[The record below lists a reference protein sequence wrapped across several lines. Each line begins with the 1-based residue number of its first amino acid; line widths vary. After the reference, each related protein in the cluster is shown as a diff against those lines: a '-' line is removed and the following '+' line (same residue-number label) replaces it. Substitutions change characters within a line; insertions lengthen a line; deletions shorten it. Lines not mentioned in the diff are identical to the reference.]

1 MDCPKCQA
9 LMKPIVIEGIEID
22 RCTNCNGLWFDTLE
36 EVRLKSLRVAR
47 QIDVG
52 DVAIGRKFNT
62 RSYVRCPRHTDTLL
76 TRLNVPDQP
85 HIQIESCP
93 ACYGTFFDAGEF
105 TDFAEKTLL
114 EAIHA
119 FLF

>member
-1 MDCPKCQA
+1 
-9 LMKPIVIEGIEID
+9 MKPVVIEGIEVD
-22 RCTNCNGLWFDTLE
+22 RCTACKGLWFDSIE
-36 EVRLKSLRVAR
+36 EEQLKSLRVAR

-52 DVAIGRKFNT
+52 DVAIGRKLNT

-105 TDFAEKTLL
+105 TDFTEKTLL
-114 EAIHA
+114 ESIRA
-119 FLF
+119 FLY